1 MTRSSPARPPA
12 AHPHVRG
19 LAALG
24 SVIVLLALVA
34 TACGRSDQVAVAPT
48 PSTAT
53 SSTTSTIP
61 TFLPTTTAPAPPEA
75 PKLVPVNPG
84 WTITASPKGKIWGYD
99 GPDGNP
105 VQQVTNLYYDVPTW
119 LPVIEQA
126 PGWLHVRLAPKPN
139 GSTVWVKTD
148 DVALGATPWRIVID
162 LGTTHLKLF
171 KKGEQ
176 VLDAAVGVGT
186 NYTPTATGDFFVA
199 FLQKPP
205 SAGYGPFVV
214 ITSGH
219 SNVIQ
224 SWDGFPDGILGI
236 HGSLGADGMIGDT
249 GAQLSNGCI
258 RMHLADQQQLAEI
271 LPGTPI
277 QIIPAPAPPPAP
289 PDPTAPPT
297 TPPV

>member
-1 MTRSSPARPPA
+1 VAARAGA
-12 AHPHVRG
+12 A
-19 LAALG
+19 A
-24 SVIVLLALVA
+24 LALVLGLVSVV
-34 TACGRSDQVAVAPT
+34 ACGRSNQVAVAPT
-48 PSTAT
+48 PSSTAP
-53 SSTTSTIP
+53 STTSTIP
-61 TFLPTTTAPAPPEA
+61 TFLPTTTAPAPAEP

-84 WTITASPKGKIWGYD
+84 WTATVSPKGKIWGYD
-99 GPDGNP
+99 GPGGNP
-105 VQQVTNLYYDVPTW
+105 VQLVTNLYYDVPTW

-148 DVALGATPWRIVID
+148 DVTLGATPYRIVID

-171 KKGEQ
+171 KQGVQ
-176 VLDAAVGVGT
+176 VLDAPVGVGT

-199 FLQKPP
+199 FMQKPP
-205 SAGYGPFVV
+205 SAMYGPFII

-236 HGSLGADGMIGDT
+236 HGPIGADGMIGTT
-249 GAQLSNGCI
+249 GAQISNGCI
-258 RMHLADQQQLAEI
+258 RMHVADQEQLADV

-277 QIIPAPAPPPAP
+277 QIIPAPAPPP
-289 PDPTAPPT
+289 DPSTTT